1 MQTALRMTTTVHA
14 DGKVEFIVPQA
25 AQEETLEIIV
35 LFPEHRLAAARPKR
49 SVMDILNEVRLGYHA
64 HRRRHGNAKGL
75 GGCDGDDGEQW
86 AVNSEKLKVKS

>member
-14 DGKVEFIVPQA
+14 GGKVEFIVPQA

-49 SVMDILNEVRLGYHA
+49 SVMDILNDAPGNRLFRTADDVDAYLEEERNA
-64 HRRRHGNAKGL
+64 WGN
-75 GGCDGDDGEQW
+75 
-86 AVNSEKLKVKS
+86 

>member
-49 SVMDILNEVRLGYHA
+49 SAMDILNDAPGNRLFRTADDVDAYLEEERNA
-64 HRRRHGNAKGL
+64 WGN
-75 GGCDGDDGEQW
+75 
-86 AVNSEKLKVKS
+86 

>member
-49 SVMDILNEVRLGYHA
+49 SAMDILNDAPGNRLFRTADDVDVYLEEERNA
-64 HRRRHGNAKGL
+64 WGN
-75 GGCDGDDGEQW
+75 
-86 AVNSEKLKVKS
+86 

>member
-1 MQTALRMTTTVHA
+1 MQAALRMTTTVHA

-49 SVMDILNEVRLGYHA
+49 SAMDILNDAPGNRLFRTADDVDAYLEEERNA
-64 HRRRHGNAKGL
+64 WGN
-75 GGCDGDDGEQW
+75 
-86 AVNSEKLKVKS
+86 

>member
-14 DGKVEFIVPQA
+14 GGKVEFIVPQA

-49 SVMDILNEVRLGYHA
+49 SAMDILNDAPGNRLFRTADDVDVYLEEERNA
-64 HRRRHGNAKGL
+64 WGN
-75 GGCDGDDGEQW
+75 
-86 AVNSEKLKVKS
+86 

>member
-1 MQTALRMTTTVHA
+1 MQAALRMTTTVHA

-49 SVMDILNEVRLGYHA
+49 SVMDILNDAPGNRLFRTAADVDAYLEEERNA
-64 HRRRHGNAKGL
+64 WGN
-75 GGCDGDDGEQW
+75 
-86 AVNSEKLKVKS
+86 